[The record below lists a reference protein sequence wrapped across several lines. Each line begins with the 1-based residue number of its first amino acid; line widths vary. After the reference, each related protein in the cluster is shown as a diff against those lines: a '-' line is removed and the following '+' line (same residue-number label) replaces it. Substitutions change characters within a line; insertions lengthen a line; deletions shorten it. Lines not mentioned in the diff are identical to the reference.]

1 MHCLIYASL
10 YSMPGPL
17 NKCGT
22 EGRKEK
28 GRRNGGRE
36 GGGRKEGKV
45 HVKANW

>member
-1 MHCLIYASL
+1 
-10 YSMPGPL
+10 MPGLL

-36 GGGRKEGKV
+36 GRRRKEGRKRTSQSTLV
-45 HVKANW
+45 ESGS